1 MRDFKDTLAKSY
13 EREKRCYK
21 QILKLAE
28 ELHAVLSERRPVSEI
43 IPILKNKNRLMREI
57 ESIEELIVEEKKLY
71 RDVPARPADVARII
85 DEISSLIEKVL
96 AVERKNEIL
105 FSTGGR
111 SVSRSREVANL
122 APEAVMAKYGSL
134 E

>member
-1 MRDFKDTLAKSY
+1 MRDFKDTLVKSY
-13 EREKRCYK
+13 EREKICYK

-57 ESIEELIVEEKKLY
+57 ESIEELIVEEKQLY
-71 RDVPARPADVARII
+71 RDVPARPAAVAGII

-111 SVSRSREVANL
+111 SASRSREVANL